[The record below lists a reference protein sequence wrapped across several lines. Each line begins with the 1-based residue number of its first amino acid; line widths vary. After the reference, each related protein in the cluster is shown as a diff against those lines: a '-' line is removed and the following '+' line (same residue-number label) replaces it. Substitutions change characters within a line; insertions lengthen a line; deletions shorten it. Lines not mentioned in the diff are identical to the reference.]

1 MSEQQ
6 IQSRYPDFS
15 HTGANALAGRYLRMF
30 WQPVFVSDQLR
41 PGQALPITIMN
52 EAFTVY
58 RTEKGRAQVL
68 APRCAHRNTQ
78 LSTGWVEGECLRCF
92 YHGWMYDSSGQCVD
106 QPAEK
111 ETLAE
116 TIKIRSYPT
125 REYLGLIFAY
135 LGAGGAPEF
144 PHLDVFDAEG
154 YIQAQRRP
162 SGCNFFNQLEN
173 SVDEAHINFVHRSS
187 QYRDLGLNREIPV
200 VTGEETGYGI
210 ARFGARGD
218 AIRRSHIL
226 MPNVMFSMV
235 YYDVTG
241 WTEHLA
247 WRVPVTDESHASFIV
262 DLVHVKGPEVDAYLE
277 RRRLA
282 QEAIAHLPP
291 GEDIATKVL
300 RGEMHVSEIEDRPD
314 LVSIQDMVALMG
326 QGISP
331 DRDIER
337 LGRSDNQVA
346 LLRRIWSRELR
357 ALENGTPLSPWRWP
371 ADLNVTNGLPPS
383 TASLLSEKV

>member
-1 MSEQQ
+1 
-6 IQSRYPDFS
+6 
-15 HTGANALAGRYLRMF
+15 
-30 WQPVFVSDQLR
+30 
-41 PGQALPITIMN
+41 
-52 EAFTVY
+52 
-58 RTEKGRAQVL
+58 
-68 APRCAHRNTQ
+68 
-78 LSTGWVEGECLRCF
+78 
-92 YHGWMYDSSGQCVD
+92 MYDSSGQCVD